1 MKELKN
7 KMLAVVDEEL
17 KEVRANISNGE
28 IWLKGTQS
36 EEEAGLFEANLAVL
50 REKEQKLIALMKRID
65 EDEEFDI

>member
-7 KMLAVVDEEL
+7 KLLAVVDEEL

-28 IWLKGTQS
+28 IWLKGAQS
-36 EEEAGLFEANLAVL
+36 EEDVELLESNLVVL